1 MYKFERVK
9 RSPYTTRL
17 PLGIGI
23 VYAMIYFPHLWIVKI
38 GYTGKSVKARAK
50 SVSKAA
56 PGWAVP
62 VAIVVIPFAW
72 HVEQGIHFLIAP
84 LRWRFYKGDGKSETF
99 LFPAHVLVVVLMAV
113 SYLELWAVL
122 QIIQ

>member
-9 RSPYTTRL
+9 RSPYRTRL

-23 VYAMIYFPHLWIVKI
+23 VYAMIYIPHLWIVKI

-62 VAIVVIPFAW
+62 VAIVVLPFAW
-72 HVEQGIHFLIAP
+72 HIEQGIHFLIAP
-84 LRWRFYKGDGKSETF
+84 LRWQFYKGDGRSETF
-99 LFPAHVLVVVLMAV
+99 LFPAHVFVLVLTAM
-113 SYLELWAVL
+113 SYLEFKAIFYL
-122 QIIQ
+122 IQ